1 VIVLAGVPIT
11 GLPPH
16 ARARLGVSRTFQ
28 NIRLFGE
35 LTVRESVRVARSART
50 RAGVLA
56 ALARTPAMRRERRSA
71 DLAVS
76 ALATEPQLLLLD
88 EPAGGMSLGEAA
100 ELMELIRTEGLTLLL
115 VEHHIRVVM
124 PSPTAWPFSTTAS

>member
-1 VIVLAGVPIT
+1 MGPLAPEPVAGGGSPLLDIRDLSRPLRRPAGRVGGNGVIVLAGVPIS

-35 LTVRESVRVARSART
+35 LTVRESVRVARYART

-76 ALATEPQLLLLD
+76 ALATEP
-88 EPAGGMSLGEAA
+88 S
-100 ELMELIRTEGLTLLL
+100 
-115 VEHHIRVVM
+115 
-124 PSPTAWPFSTTAS
+124 SCSSTSRQRA